1 MAQLHDVRKAMR
13 TEQGGL
19 TTKLSCGSD
28 IAQLRNKQGTSRAYR
43 NRLVPMADID
53 NCIDLVDEKDDREE
67 VSATKRPPMGNNAGT
82 DMCERVKKRCVET
95 MRIATPTT
103 KKTVREAFKRIVNN
117 EPVAME
123 TIRCCGD
130 NVSSTERLDSVMDMI
145 TPPQEEDK

>member
-28 IAQLRNKQGTSRAYR
+28 IAQLRDKQGTSRAYR

-53 NCIDLVDEKDDREE
+53 DCIDLVDENDREE
-67 VSATKRPPMGNNAGT
+67 ASATNPPVRNNAET

-103 KKTVREAFKRIVNN
+103 KKTVREAFKRIVNK

-130 NVSSTERLDSVMDMI
+130 NVSSGERLDSVMDMI
-145 TPPQEEDK
+145 TPPQEEEK